1 MNRSIIFLLF
11 FLACTRPSNDQQL
24 TEPEPQEK
32 IVALDTVEEEIPK
45 PEEKPKRR
53 PLYSEDSVEAQGF
66 FYVEKLSYL
75 IPDKDGM
82 LTVDSIRIPADRVTL
97 IYLNDEGA
105 NNFKIKRFPYEV
117 LNLKNL
123 EYIWMG
129 MRGFKELPPQI
140 TQLKKL
146 RMLDLQHGAVQR
158 LPENIHEL
166 ENLEVLC
173 LLGSGIR
180 GLPESMEN
188 LQSLRKLDLGLTK
201 LEEVPKVL
209 FKMSQLESLNLSHL
223 SEVDGKKMVLDTLM
237 IDSLRRTLP
246 NISPHHH

>member
-1 MNRSIIFLLF
+1 MNRNIIFLFF
-11 FLACTRPSNDQQL
+11 FLACTQPSKDQQQVQSD
-24 TEPEPQEK
+24 EPEAKIQEE
-32 IVALDTVEEEIPK
+32 IVDTIEKEIPK

-53 PLYSEDSVEAQGF
+53 PLYSEDSVKAQGF

-75 IPDKDGM
+75 IPDKDGI

-129 MRGFKELPPQI
+129 MRGFKELPSEI

-173 LLGSGIR
+173 LLGSGIK
-180 GLPESMEN
+180 GLPENMEN

-201 LEEVPKVL
+201 LEEVPRVL

-237 IDSLRRTLP
+237 I
-246 NISPHHH
+246 